1 MRKRWMAVL
10 FVIALL
16 SGLGSRPAPPPPTRD
31 PAPAELPALPESP
44 AELLALARGGD
55 RRALD
60 ALQSRP
66 TEALAAIRER
76 LCAHDYDTRIEQVLL
91 TLGRDQVRPLLTEF
105 LETGTCIIPPQALA
119 QSFTQDELKAFA
131 LRAPGVTAHVAF
143 EAVTERDRA
152 FLEAFIARPE
162 NQWAHVLRYDVG
174 LDVAA
179 EFYPLLSRT
188 GKLLLIQHGGGDAEA
203 LLEQETDPGLRQE
216 LLWRLGR
223 VDELMASLDQQGGF
237 PDNRFWQDAAWEKRM
252 SDTHPDSY
260 IARGIRAY
268 EAVLGQGT
276 YFSEERRWT
285 LRGRFPIYDGN
296 NRGYD
301 PDREIPAWLAFLEQ
315 FSGHSAGGEAA
326 YRLARCY
333 EIEGRYTEALFW
345 LHRAAQ
351 LPNGEFASAARGRIT
366 WILDALLTD
375 EALLAVTDFPPELTA
390 QVEYARALRRL
401 RAGDWDGA
409 VDGLDAVIER
419 YGSELYGD
427 TQWTIPQGLGALLAP
442 QREQAARLRALAQ
455 AGDPESLYALG
466 ATIFHDQQL
475 FTNRL
480 WAFGRGPGF
489 IGGHAWPAM
498 AGDYE
503 AQYGRWAADS
513 SNMVQAARVFARIT
527 SGPEELQAKAAYSRA
542 RALAELVQP
551 GSYINLWRSQRAIGL
566 EAADLFEAMAERFPT
581 SDLADDALLSV
592 AYLRRDPAY
601 FDRIL
606 TLYPDSDMAADA
618 VMHSFEGAYGLPLE
632 LQPYRDVRLAEA
644 PAEVAAWVAAH
655 RGTNFAGTLVAG
667 EDTYLLA
674 TAAPG
679 EAVELDLAP
688 AENGAVQVHVRRWE
702 ARNGDQFPLRFQL
715 GFQPQSRLVRFTGPV
730 MVALVL

>member
-10 FVIALL
+10 FTIALL
-16 SGLGSRPAPPPPTRD
+16 SGLGSRPAPPTPARE
-31 PAPAELPALPESP
+31 PAPAELPALPDSP
-44 AELLALARGGD
+44 AALLTLARGGD

-66 TEALAAIRER
+66 AEALAAIRER
-76 LCAHDYDTRIEQVLL
+76 LCAFDYDTRIEQVLL
-91 TLGRDQVRPLLTEF
+91 TLAQEHVRSLLTEF
-105 LETGTCIIPPQALA
+105 LETGSCIIPPQALA
-119 QSFTQDELKAFA
+119 QSFTQDELKALA
-131 LRAPGVTAHVAF
+131 LRAPSLTSHVAF
-143 EAVTERDRA
+143 EAVQERDRA

-162 NQWAHVLRYDVG
+162 NQWFHVLRHDVG

-179 EFYPLLSRT
+179 EFYSLLTRT
-188 GKLLLIQHGGGDAEA
+188 GKMIVIQQGGVDAEA
-203 LLEQETDPGLRQE
+203 LLERETDPGLRQE
-216 LLWRLGR
+216 LLWHLGR
-223 VDELMASLDQQGGF
+223 VDELMAILDQQGGF
-237 PDNRFWQDAAWEKRM
+237 PDNSFWQDSAWEKRM
-252 SDTHPDSY
+252 HDTHPDSY
-260 IARGIRAY
+260 IARGVRAY

-333 EIEGRYTEALFW
+333 EIDGRYTEALFW
-345 LHRAAQ
+345 LHRATQ

-375 EALLAVTDFPPELTA
+375 EALFALTDFPPELTA

-401 RAGDWDGA
+401 RAGDWDRA
-409 VDGLDAVIER
+409 VDGLDAVIDR
-419 YGSELYGD
+419 YGSELLGE
-427 TQWTIPQGLGALLAP
+427 TQWTIPQRLGALLAP
-442 QREQAARLRALAQ
+442 QRQQAARLQGLAR

-466 ATIFHDQQL
+466 ATMFHDRQL
-475 FTNRL
+475 FTNHM

-513 SNMVQAARVFARIT
+513 SNMVQAARVFVRIT

-542 RALAELVQP
+542 RALAELIHP
-551 GSYINLWRSQRAIGL
+551 GSYINLWRSQRAIGF
-566 EAADLFEAMAERFPT
+566 EAADLFEAMAERFPA

-606 TLYPDSDMAADA
+606 ALYPDSDMAADA
-618 VMHSFEGAYGLPLE
+618 ALHSFEGAYGLPLE
-632 LQPYRDVRLAEA
+632 VPPYRDLRLAEA
-644 PAEVAAWVAAH
+644 PADVAAWVEAH
-655 RGTNFAGTLVAG
+655 RETNFAGTLAAG
-667 EDTYLLA
+667 EYTYVLA

-679 EAVELDLAP
+679 EAVELGLAP
-688 AENGAVQVHVRRWE
+688 AENSAVQVHVRRWE

-715 GFQPQSRLVRFTGPV
+715 GFQHPFRLVRFAGPV
-730 MVALVL
+730 TVEIAP